1 VSNPFVTGA
10 SSIVVVEQGDG
21 SLLQRERPVLS
32 VGGALLIAVAGGAGL
47 ALMVRGGADNS
58 WLGWV
63 VQEML
68 GYFAIG
74 MVCLGIGAAAVD
86 FGWSELRVTDEGA
99 TLSRRVLV
107 FRLGKKLPRPVEVAA
122 PGNGLEIRH
131 GSVRHTFASRL
142 NSIDSSHFVNLII
155 GKFPALAQETR

>member
-1 VSNPFVTGA
+1 LSNPFVTGA
-10 SSIVVVEQGDG
+10 SSIAVVEQGDG
-21 SLLQRERPVLS
+21 SLLLRERPVLS
-32 VGGALLIAVAGGAGL
+32 VGGALLIAVAGGAWL
-47 ALMVRGGADNS
+47 ALMLRGGAYNS
-58 WLGWV
+58 WLGSV

-74 MVCLGIGAAAVD
+74 MVGLGIGATVAD
-86 FGWSELRVTDEGA
+86 FGWSELRVTDAGA

-107 FRLGKKLPRPVEVAA
+107 FRFRKKLPRPVEIAA
-122 PGNGLEIRH
+122 SGNGLEIRH

-155 GKFPALAQETR
+155 GKFPALARESR